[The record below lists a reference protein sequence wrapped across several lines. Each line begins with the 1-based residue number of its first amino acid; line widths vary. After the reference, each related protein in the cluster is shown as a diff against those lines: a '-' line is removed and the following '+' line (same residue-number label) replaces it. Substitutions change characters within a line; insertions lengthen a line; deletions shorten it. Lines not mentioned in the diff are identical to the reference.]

1 MATAF
6 VTNGS
11 NSRPPSNQVVPLE
24 AGTTGPLEDSVGA
37 LPSEVGGDKPIHGAA
52 YSGGLQKMSAG
63 SFGARTSSSKAR
75 RASMPVFDPSRAMEN
90 ASDCFGSQYYV
101 RWKAHRS
108 ACFSEMNFK
117 VGAALW
123 ALMLESLP
131 SAVSS
136 VIVTCVSGRQEAKNR
151 MFVFPFILMDY
162 IFFSGVFYLLFA
174 LWWWAK
180 DELDDGAIYEVVGV
194 GLFLFGRAMT
204 LAVKYATYPS
214 ETLKKTSELG
224 VHDVD
229 YEKKSIRDKAQ
240 MATYIM
246 NLTGFQKMQLVHIL
260 YKSCLFGDV
269 DLSAAFFHAPVD
281 PTSVHGEAQTTAL
294 EIWEH
299 CLQSISEVYNSDD
312 IGGSE
317 QPAGGEPLPRAPSTL
332 ERRFSLHVN
341 PSAGQAA
348 SDLEL
353 QDVGSDA
360 QARTS
365 MKVRHEEKEDL
376 HRRTSSIGAVH
387 GRADLGR
394 SAEYLED
401 GVLLATYFRSTNRD
415 ITALAKRGQIP
426 ASVIAL
432 NLIFKFFYR
441 QQSKG
446 AKVMI
451 LLNVAALFI
460 GVGLQPFLRSVVG
473 KAPFGEGPREQA
485 FRAFLSWAQFPGL
498 SLLLYFN
505 VAPILWYWSKL
516 KLTREMLAMIVG
528 REAGYPFPCRPAHR
542 CDAAHVHDHRV
553 PLLCSIR
560 AS

>member
-180 DELDDGAIYEVVGV
+180 DELEMIEARFNDVGTMSDNVIQNLLATDRFIVTAEKGADVLSIQRPTFPIKISPKSSLILALSILLGGMAGVVS
-194 GLFLFGRAMT
+194 LLLRNA
-204 LAVKYATYPS
+204 
-214 ETLKKTSELG
+214 
-224 VHDVD
+224 
-229 YEKKSIRDKAQ
+229 IRKR
-240 MATYIM
+240 
-246 NLTGFQKMQLVHIL
+246 K
-260 YKSCLFGDV
+260 
-269 DLSAAFFHAPVD
+269 
-281 PTSVHGEAQTTAL
+281 
-294 EIWEH
+294 
-299 CLQSISEVYNSDD
+299 
-312 IGGSE
+312 
-317 QPAGGEPLPRAPSTL
+317 
-332 ERRFSLHVN
+332 
-341 PSAGQAA
+341 GQAA
-348 SDLEL
+348 
-353 QDVGSDA
+353 A
-360 QARTS
+360 
-365 MKVRHEEKEDL
+365 
-376 HRRTSSIGAVH
+376 
-387 GRADLGR
+387 
-394 SAEYLED
+394 
-401 GVLLATYFRSTNRD
+401 
-415 ITALAKRGQIP
+415 
-426 ASVIAL
+426 
-432 NLIFKFFYR
+432 
-441 QQSKG
+441 
-446 AKVMI
+446 
-451 LLNVAALFI
+451 
-460 GVGLQPFLRSVVG
+460 
-473 KAPFGEGPREQA
+473 
-485 FRAFLSWAQFPGL
+485 
-498 SLLLYFN
+498 
-505 VAPILWYWSKL
+505 
-516 KLTREMLAMIVG
+516 
-528 REAGYPFPCRPAHR
+528 
-542 CDAAHVHDHRV
+542 
-553 PLLCSIR
+553 
-560 AS
+560 